1 MVNSNERYQSSKD
14 SENNSMGQIDVLNAM
29 RTMVYDTTLCG
40 TLQPLAT
47 EGGGMGPFHEN
58 T

>member
-1 MVNSNERYQSSKD
+1 
-14 SENNSMGQIDVLNAM
+14 MGQIDVLNAM